1 MSGAP
6 DKRDQTMNQDQLLGL
21 DESHLILV
29 GRGPH
34 RLTAATAAAF
44 NDMQVAAAH
53 AGFSLQAASSWRG
66 FERQLAIWNG
76 KWRGER
82 PLLDAHNQ
90 PLDALQ
96 LGETERL
103 HAILHWSALPGTS
116 RHHWGTDLDIYDP
129 DCLPAG
135 TRLALEPWEYEA
147 GGWFADLR
155 EWLDD
160 HMNDFGFFLPYAKG
174 EQPDQGVAYEP
185 WHLSFAP
192 ESDGLALDPAA
203 LALCLERADIE
214 GKECILAHL
223 DEILAR
229 YVTPAHHE
237 RRV

>member
-1 MSGAP
+1 M
-6 DKRDQTMNQDQLLGL
+6 TQDQLLGL

-44 NDMQVAAAH
+44 NDMQVAAAYE
-53 AGFSLQAASSWRG
+53 GFNLQAASSWRG

-82 PLLDAHNQ
+82 PLLDADNQ

-96 LGETERL
+96 LDDMERL
-103 HAILHWSALPGTS
+103 HAILRWSALPGTS

-129 DCLPAG
+129 DCLPVG

-147 GGWFADLR
+147 GGWFADLG
-155 EWLDD
+155 EWLGD
-160 HMNDFGFFLPYAKG
+160 HMADFGFFLPYAK
-174 EQPDQGVAYEP
+174 PLDAAQGVAYEP
-185 WHLSFAP
+185 WHISFAP
-192 ESDGLALDPAA
+192 ESGEQRLDPNA
-203 LALCLERADIE
+203 LALCLQQADIE

-229 YVTPAHHE
+229 YVTAGHTE
-237 RRV
+237 RRIR

>member
-1 MSGAP
+1 M
-6 DKRDQTMNQDQLLGL
+6 TQDQLLGL

-44 NDMQVAAAH
+44 NDMQVAAAYE
-53 AGFSLQAASSWRG
+53 GFNLQAASSWRS

-82 PLLDAHNQ
+82 PLLDADNQ

-96 LGETERL
+96 LDDMERL
-103 HAILHWSALPGTS
+103 HAILRWSALPGTS

-129 DCLPAG
+129 DSLPVG

-147 GGWFADLR
+147 GGWFADLG
-155 EWLDD
+155 EWLGD
-160 HMNDFGFFLPYAKG
+160 HMTDFGFFLPYAK
-174 EQPDQGVAYEP
+174 PLDAAQGVAYEP
-185 WHLSFAP
+185 WHISFAP
-192 ESDGLALDPAA
+192 ESGEQRLDPDA
-203 LALCLERADIE
+203 LALCLQQADIE
-214 GKECILAHL
+214 GKACILAHL

-229 YVTPAHHE
+229 YVTAGHTE
-237 RRV
+237 RRI

>member
-1 MSGAP
+1 M
-6 DKRDQTMNQDQLLGL
+6 TQDQLLGL

-53 AGFSLQAASSWRG
+53 EGFNLQAASSWRG

-82 PLLDAHNQ
+82 PLLDADNQ

-96 LGETERL
+96 LDDIERL
-103 HAILHWSALPGTS
+103 HAILRWSALPGTS

-129 DCLPAG
+129 DSLPVG

-147 GGWFADLR
+147 GGWFADLG
-155 EWLDD
+155 EWLGD
-160 HMNDFGFFLPYAKG
+160 HMADFGFFLPYAK
-174 EQPDQGVAYEP
+174 PLDAAQGVAYEP
-185 WHLSFAP
+185 WHISFAP
-192 ESDGLALDPAA
+192 ESGEQRLDPAA
-203 LALCLERADIE
+203 LALCLQQADIE
-214 GKECILAHL
+214 GKACILAHL

-229 YVTPAHHE
+229 YVTAGHTE
-237 RRV
+237 RRI

>member
-1 MSGAP
+1 MTQG
-6 DKRDQTMNQDQLLGL
+6 QLLGL
-21 DESHLILV
+21 DESHLVLV

-53 AGFSLQAASSWRG
+53 EGHNLQAASSWRS

-82 PLLDAHNQ
+82 PLLDADNQ

-96 LGETERL
+96 LSDTERL
-103 HAILHWSALPGTS
+103 HAILRWSALPGTS

-135 TRLALEPWEYEA
+135 TKLALEPWEYEA
-147 GGWFADLR
+147 GGWFSDLGD
-155 EWLDD
+155 WLTD
-160 HMNDFGFFLPYAKG
+160 HMNDFGFFLPYARPVG
-174 EQPDQGVAYEP
+174 SGSGVAYEP
-185 WHLSFAP
+185 WHISFAL
-192 ESDGLALDPAA
+192 ESREQQLDPDA
-203 LALCLERADIE
+203 LALCLQQADIE
-214 GKECILAHL
+214 GKSTILAHL

-229 YVTPAHHE
+229 YVTTCPDE
-237 RRV
+237 RKTP

>member
-1 MSGAP
+1 M
-6 DKRDQTMNQDQLLGL
+6 TQDQLLGL

-44 NDMQVAAAH
+44 NDMQVAAAYE
-53 AGFSLQAASSWRG
+53 GFNLQAASSWRS

-82 PLLDAHNQ
+82 PLLDADNQ

-96 LGETERL
+96 LDDMERL
-103 HAILHWSALPGTS
+103 HAILRWSALPGTS

-129 DCLPAG
+129 DSLPVG

-147 GGWFADLR
+147 GGWFADLG
-155 EWLDD
+155 EWLGD
-160 HMNDFGFFLPYAKG
+160 HMTDFGFFLPYAK
-174 EQPDQGVAYEP
+174 PLDAAQGVAYEP
-185 WHLSFAP
+185 WHISFAP
-192 ESDGLALDPAA
+192 ESGEQRLDPNA
-203 LALCLERADIE
+203 LALCLQQADIE
-214 GKECILAHL
+214 GKACILSHL

-229 YVTPAHHE
+229 YVTAGHTE
-237 RRV
+237 RRI

>member
-1 MSGAP
+1 M
-6 DKRDQTMNQDQLLGL
+6 TQDQLLGL

-53 AGFSLQAASSWRG
+53 EGFNLQAASSWRG

-82 PLLDAHNQ
+82 PLLDADNQ

-96 LGETERL
+96 LDDMERL
-103 HAILHWSALPGTS
+103 HAILRWSALPGTS

-129 DCLPAG
+129 DCLPVG

-147 GGWFADLR
+147 GGWFADLG
-155 EWLDD
+155 EWLGD
-160 HMNDFGFFLPYAKG
+160 HMTDFGFFLPYAK
-174 EQPDQGVAYEP
+174 PLDAAQGVAYEP
-185 WHLSFAP
+185 WHISFAP
-192 ESDGLALDPAA
+192 ESGEQRLDPDA
-203 LALCLERADIE
+203 LALCLQQADIE

-229 YVTPAHHE
+229 YVTAGHTE
-237 RRV
+237 RRI

>member
-1 MSGAP
+1 M
-6 DKRDQTMNQDQLLGL
+6 TQDQLLGL

-44 NDMQVAAAH
+44 NDMQVAAAYE
-53 AGFSLQAASSWRG
+53 GFNLQAASSWRS

-82 PLLDAHNQ
+82 PLLDADNQ

-96 LGETERL
+96 LDDMERL
-103 HAILHWSALPGTS
+103 HAILRWSALPGTS

-129 DCLPAG
+129 DSLPVG

-147 GGWFADLR
+147 GGWFADLG
-155 EWLDD
+155 EWLGD
-160 HMNDFGFFLPYAKG
+160 HMADFGFFLPYAK
-174 EQPDQGVAYEP
+174 PLDAAQGVAYEP
-185 WHLSFAP
+185 WHISFAP
-192 ESDGLALDPAA
+192 ESGEQRLDPDA
-203 LALCLERADIE
+203 LALCLQQADIE
-214 GKECILAHL
+214 GKACILAHL

-229 YVTPAHHE
+229 YVTAGHTE
-237 RRV
+237 RRI

>member
-1 MSGAP
+1 M
-6 DKRDQTMNQDQLLGL
+6 TQDQLLGL

-44 NDMQVAAAH
+44 NDMQVAAAYE
-53 AGFSLQAASSWRG
+53 GFNLQAASSWRS

-82 PLLDAHNQ
+82 PLLDADNQ

-96 LGETERL
+96 LDDMERL
-103 HAILHWSALPGTS
+103 HAILRWSALPGTS

-129 DCLPAG
+129 DSLPVG

-147 GGWFADLR
+147 GGWFADLG
-155 EWLDD
+155 EWLGD
-160 HMNDFGFFLPYAKG
+160 HMTDFGFFLPYAK
-174 EQPDQGVAYEP
+174 PLDAAQGVAYEP
-185 WHLSFAP
+185 WHISFAP
-192 ESDGLALDPAA
+192 ESGEQRLDPNA
-203 LALCLERADIE
+203 LALCLQQADIE

-229 YVTPAHHE
+229 YVTAGHTE
-237 RRV
+237 RRI

>member
-1 MSGAP
+1 MTQG
-6 DKRDQTMNQDQLLGL
+6 QLLGL
-21 DESHLILV
+21 DESHLVLV

-53 AGFSLQAASSWRG
+53 EGHNLQAASSWRS

-82 PLLDAHNQ
+82 PLLDADNQ

-96 LGETERL
+96 LSDTERL
-103 HAILHWSALPGTS
+103 HAILRWSALPGTS

-135 TRLALEPWEYEA
+135 TKLALEPWEYEA
-147 GGWFADLR
+147 GGWFSDLGD
-155 EWLDD
+155 WLTD
-160 HMNDFGFFLPYAKG
+160 HMNDFGFFLPYARPVG
-174 EQPDQGVAYEP
+174 SGSGVAYEP
-185 WHLSFAP
+185 WHISFAL
-192 ESDGLALDPAA
+192 ESREQRLDPDA
-203 LALCLERADIE
+203 LALCLQQADIE
-214 GKECILAHL
+214 GKSTILAHL

-229 YVTPAHHE
+229 YVTTCPDE
-237 RRV
+237 RKTP

>member
-1 MSGAP
+1 M
-6 DKRDQTMNQDQLLGL
+6 TQDQLLGL

-53 AGFSLQAASSWRG
+53 EGFNLQAASSWRS

-82 PLLDAHNQ
+82 PLLDANNQ

-147 GGWFADLR
+147 GGWFADLG
-155 EWLDD
+155 EWLGD
-160 HMNDFGFFLPYAKG
+160 HMSDFGFFLPYAKPL
-174 EQPDQGVAYEP
+174 EAAQGVAYEP
-185 WHLSFAP
+185 WHISFAL
-192 ESDGLALDPAA
+192 ESAEQRLDPDA
-203 LALCLERADIE
+203 LALCLQQADIE
-214 GKECILAHL
+214 GKACILSQL

-229 YVTPAHHE
+229 YVTAGHTE
-237 RRV
+237 RRI

>member
-1 MSGAP
+1 MT
-6 DKRDQTMNQDQLLGL
+6 QEQLMGL
-21 DESHLILV
+21 DESHLIVV

-44 NDMQVAAAH
+44 NDMQVAAAYE
-53 AGFSLQAASSWRG
+53 GFNLQAASSWRS

-82 PLLDAHNQ
+82 PLLDADNQ

-96 LGETERL
+96 LDDMERL
-103 HAILHWSALPGTS
+103 HAILRWSALPGTS

-129 DCLPAG
+129 DCLPVG

-147 GGWFADLR
+147 GGWFADLG
-155 EWLDD
+155 EWLGD
-160 HMNDFGFFLPYAKG
+160 HMADFGFFLPYAK
-174 EQPDQGVAYEP
+174 PLDAAQGVAYEP
-185 WHLSFAP
+185 WHISFAP
-192 ESDGLALDPAA
+192 ESGEQRLDPNA
-203 LALCLERADIE
+203 LALCLQQADIE

-229 YVTPAHHE
+229 YVTAGHTE
-237 RRV
+237 RRI

>member
-1 MSGAP
+1 M
-6 DKRDQTMNQDQLLGL
+6 TQDQLLGL

-44 NDMQVAAAH
+44 NDMQVAAAYE
-53 AGFSLQAASSWRG
+53 GFNLQAASSWRS

-129 DCLPAG
+129 DCLPVG

-147 GGWFADLR
+147 GGWFADLG
-155 EWLDD
+155 EWLGD
-160 HMNDFGFFLPYAKG
+160 HMSDFGFFLPYAK
-174 EQPDQGVAYEP
+174 PLDAAQGVAYEP
-185 WHLSFAP
+185 WHISFAP
-192 ESDGLALDPAA
+192 ESGEQRLDPDA
-203 LALCLERADIE
+203 LALCLQQADIE

-229 YVTPAHHE
+229 YVTAGHTE
-237 RRV
+237 RRI

>member
-1 MSGAP
+1 M
-6 DKRDQTMNQDQLLGL
+6 TQDQLLGL

-44 NDMQVAAAH
+44 NDMQVAAAYE
-53 AGFSLQAASSWRG
+53 GFNLQAASSWRS

-82 PLLDAHNQ
+82 PLLDADNQ

-96 LGETERL
+96 LDDMERL
-103 HAILHWSALPGTS
+103 HAILRWSALPGTS

-129 DCLPAG
+129 DCLPVG

-147 GGWFADLR
+147 GGWFADLG
-155 EWLDD
+155 EWLGD
-160 HMNDFGFFLPYAKG
+160 HMADFGFFLPYAK
-174 EQPDQGVAYEP
+174 PLDAAQGVAYEP
-185 WHLSFAP
+185 WHISFAP
-192 ESDGLALDPAA
+192 ESAEQRLDPDA
-203 LALCLERADIE
+203 LALCLQQADIE

-229 YVTPAHHE
+229 YVTAGHTE
-237 RRV
+237 RRI

>member
-1 MSGAP
+1 M
-6 DKRDQTMNQDQLLGL
+6 TQDQLLGL

-44 NDMQVAAAH
+44 NDMQVAAAYE
-53 AGFSLQAASSWRG
+53 GFNLQAASSWRG

-82 PLLDAHNQ
+82 PLLDADNQ

-96 LGETERL
+96 LDDMERL
-103 HAILHWSALPGTS
+103 HAILRWSALPGTS

-147 GGWFADLR
+147 GGWFADLG
-155 EWLDD
+155 EWLGD
-160 HMNDFGFFLPYAKG
+160 HMSDFGFFLPYAK
-174 EQPDQGVAYEP
+174 PLDAAQGVAYEP
-185 WHLSFAP
+185 WHISFAL
-192 ESDGLALDPAA
+192 ESAEQRLDPDA
-203 LALCLERADIE
+203 LALCLQQADIE

-229 YVTPAHHE
+229 YVTAGHTE
-237 RRV
+237 RRI

>member
-1 MSGAP
+1 M
-6 DKRDQTMNQDQLLGL
+6 TQDQLLGL

-44 NDMQVAAAH
+44 NDMQVAAAYE
-53 AGFSLQAASSWRG
+53 GFNLQAASSWRS

-82 PLLDAHNQ
+82 PLLDADNQ

-96 LGETERL
+96 LDDMERL
-103 HAILHWSALPGTS
+103 HAILRWSALPGTS

-129 DCLPAG
+129 DCLPVG

-147 GGWFADLR
+147 GGWFADLG
-155 EWLDD
+155 EWLGD
-160 HMNDFGFFLPYAKG
+160 HMADFGFFLPYAK
-174 EQPDQGVAYEP
+174 PLDAAQGVAYEP
-185 WHLSFAP
+185 WHISFAP
-192 ESDGLALDPAA
+192 ESGEQRLDPAA
-203 LALCLERADIE
+203 LALCLQQADIE
-214 GKECILAHL
+214 GKACILAHL

-229 YVTPAHHE
+229 YVTAGHTE
-237 RRV
+237 RRI

>member
-1 MSGAP
+1 M
-6 DKRDQTMNQDQLLGL
+6 TQDQLLGL

-53 AGFSLQAASSWRG
+53 EGFNLQAASSWRG

-82 PLLDAHNQ
+82 PLLDADNQ

-96 LGETERL
+96 LDDMERL
-103 HAILHWSALPGTS
+103 HAILRWSALPGTS

-129 DCLPAG
+129 DSLPVG

-147 GGWFADLR
+147 GGWFADLG
-155 EWLDD
+155 EWLGD
-160 HMNDFGFFLPYAKG
+160 HMADFGFFLPYAK
-174 EQPDQGVAYEP
+174 PLDAAQGVAYEP
-185 WHLSFAP
+185 WHISFAP
-192 ESDGLALDPAA
+192 ESGEQRLDPAA
-203 LALCLERADIE
+203 LALCLQQADIE
-214 GKECILAHL
+214 GKACILAHL

-229 YVTPAHHE
+229 YVTAGHTE
-237 RRV
+237 RRI

>member
-1 MSGAP
+1 M
-6 DKRDQTMNQDQLLGL
+6 TQDQLLGL

-44 NDMQVAAAH
+44 NDMQVAAAYE
-53 AGFSLQAASSWRG
+53 GFNLQAASSWRG

-82 PLLDAHNQ
+82 PLLDADNQ

-96 LGETERL
+96 LDDMERL
-103 HAILHWSALPGTS
+103 HAILRWSALPGTS

-147 GGWFADLR
+147 GGWFADLG
-155 EWLDD
+155 EWLGD
-160 HMNDFGFFLPYAKG
+160 HMSDFGFFLPYAK
-174 EQPDQGVAYEP
+174 PLDAAQGVAYEP
-185 WHLSFAP
+185 WHISFAL
-192 ESDGLALDPAA
+192 ESAEQRLDPDA
-203 LALCLERADIE
+203 LALCLQQADIE
-214 GKECILAHL
+214 GKACILSHL

-229 YVTPAHHE
+229 YVTAGHTE
-237 RRV
+237 RRIR

>member
-53 AGFSLQAASSWRG
+53 AGFNLQAASSWRG

-90 PLDALQ
+90 PIDALQ
-96 LGETERL
+96 LSDDRAPPRHPALERPARHQPPPL
-103 HAILHWSALPGTS
+103 GHRS
-116 RHHWGTDLDIYDP
+116 RHLRSG
-129 DCLPAG
+129 LPARRHQAG
-135 TRLALEPWEYEA
+135 AGAL
-147 GGWFADLR
+147 
-155 EWLDD
+155 
-160 HMNDFGFFLPYAKG
+160 
-174 EQPDQGVAYEP
+174 GV
-185 WHLSFAP
+185 
-192 ESDGLALDPAA
+192 
-203 LALCLERADIE
+203 
-214 GKECILAHL
+214 
-223 DEILAR
+223 
-229 YVTPAHHE
+229 
-237 RRV
+237 

>member
-1 MSGAP
+1 M
-6 DKRDQTMNQDQLLGL
+6 TQDQLLGL

-44 NDMQVAAAH
+44 NDMQVAATDE
-53 AGFSLQAASSWRG
+53 GFNLQAASSWRS

-82 PLLDAHNQ
+82 PLLDADNQ

-96 LGETERL
+96 LDDMERL
-103 HAILHWSALPGTS
+103 HAILRWSALPGTS

-129 DCLPAG
+129 DCLPVG

-147 GGWFADLR
+147 GGWFADLG
-155 EWLDD
+155 EWLGD
-160 HMNDFGFFLPYAKG
+160 HMADFGFFLPYAK
-174 EQPDQGVAYEP
+174 PLDAAQGVAYEP
-185 WHLSFAP
+185 WHISFAP
-192 ESDGLALDPAA
+192 ESGEQRLDPDA
-203 LALCLERADIE
+203 LALCLQQADIE

-229 YVTPAHHE
+229 YVTAGHTE
-237 RRV
+237 RRI

>member
-1 MSGAP
+1 M
-6 DKRDQTMNQDQLLGL
+6 TQDQLLGL

-44 NDMQVAAAH
+44 NDMQVAAAYE
-53 AGFSLQAASSWRG
+53 GFNLQAASSWRS

-82 PLLDAHNQ
+82 PLLDADNQ

-96 LGETERL
+96 LDDMERL
-103 HAILHWSALPGTS
+103 HAILRWSALPGTS

-129 DCLPAG
+129 DCLPVG

-147 GGWFADLR
+147 GGWFADLG
-155 EWLDD
+155 EWLGD
-160 HMNDFGFFLPYAKG
+160 HMSDFGFFLPYAK
-174 EQPDQGVAYEP
+174 PLDAAQGVAYEP
-185 WHLSFAP
+185 WHISFAL
-192 ESDGLALDPAA
+192 ESAEQRLDPDA
-203 LALCLERADIE
+203 LALCLQQADIE

-229 YVTPAHHE
+229 YVTAGHTE
-237 RRV
+237 RRI

>member
-1 MSGAP
+1 M
-6 DKRDQTMNQDQLLGL
+6 TQDQLLGL

-44 NDMQVAAAH
+44 NDMQVAAAYE
-53 AGFSLQAASSWRG
+53 GFNLQAASSWRS

-82 PLLDAHNQ
+82 PLLDADNR

-96 LGETERL
+96 LGEAERL
-103 HAILHWSALPGTS
+103 HAILRWSALPGTS

-129 DCLPAG
+129 DCLPVG

-147 GGWFADLR
+147 GGWFADLG
-155 EWLDD
+155 EWLGD
-160 HMNDFGFFLPYAKG
+160 HMADFGFFLPYAK
-174 EQPDQGVAYEP
+174 PLDAAQGVAYEP
-185 WHLSFAP
+185 WHISFAL
-192 ESDGLALDPAA
+192 ESAEQRLDPDA
-203 LALCLERADIE
+203 LALCLQQADIE
-214 GKECILAHL
+214 GKACILSHL

-229 YVTPAHHE
+229 YVTAGHTE
-237 RRV
+237 RRIR

>member
-1 MSGAP
+1 M
-6 DKRDQTMNQDQLLGL
+6 TQDQLLGL

-53 AGFSLQAASSWRG
+53 EGFNLQAASSWRS

-82 PLLDAHNQ
+82 PLLDADNQ

-96 LGETERL
+96 LDDMERL
-103 HAILHWSALPGTS
+103 HAILRWSALPGTS

-129 DCLPAG
+129 DCLPVG

-147 GGWFADLR
+147 GGWFADLG
-155 EWLDD
+155 EWLGD
-160 HMNDFGFFLPYAKG
+160 HMADFGFFLPYAK
-174 EQPDQGVAYEP
+174 PLDAAQGVAYEP
-185 WHLSFAP
+185 WHISFAL
-192 ESDGLALDPAA
+192 ESAEQRLDPDA
-203 LALCLERADIE
+203 LALCLQQADIE

-229 YVTPAHHE
+229 YVTAGHTE
-237 RRV
+237 RRI